1 MNNSLPSTM
10 LAIVEMVG
18 YDAAFA
24 LVREL
29 GGRHLYIAVT
39 GKSGESVEG
48 RLIEIVGE
56 PAARALIQRYKNA
69 SPYIPLCAAAL
80 RDARNADIIRE
91 FDRLTTGD
99 EAWSSNRAVDYLAEQ
114 HRMAARSVWRIL
126 KSPPQAQPPPQL
138 AMF

>member
-1 MNNSLPSTM
+1 
-10 LAIVEMVG
+10 
-18 YDAAFA
+18 
-24 LVREL
+24 
-29 GGRHLYIAVT
+29 
-39 GKSGESVEG
+39 
-48 RLIEIVGE
+48 LIEIVGE

-99 EAWSSNRAVDYLAEQ
+99 NAWSSNRAVDHIAEK